1 MMSLFLSGPA
11 MRAPV
16 AWIRDRTRA
25 WRERAVWTAA
35 DVEALADL
43 GIEFDG
49 TVKRPGE
56 RP

>member
-1 MMSLFLSGPA
+1 MALFLNGLA
-11 MRAPV
+11 IRAPV
-16 AWIRDRTRA
+16 AWVRDRTRE

-35 DVEALADL
+35 DVEALANL

-49 TVKRPGE
+49 TVRRPGE

>member
-1 MMSLFLSGPA
+1 MMVLFLSRLA

-16 AWIRDRTRA
+16 AWLRDRTRE
-25 WRERAVWTAA
+25 WREQAVWTAT
-35 DVEALADL
+35 DVEALASL

-56 RP
+56 QP

>member
-1 MMSLFLSGPA
+1 MLALFLSGLA
-11 MRAPV
+11 RRAPV
-16 AWIRDRTRA
+16 AWLRDRTRE
-25 WRERAVWTAA
+25 WREKAVWRAA
-35 DVEALADL
+35 DVEALAKL